1 MIFLTLNYCYFKR
14 INYQINNFLQ
24 QRPQMQETNR
34 NFFAV
39 SKIISKRKISEVVE
53 HQGSEKDKNFVF
65 QQKNFTKQK
74 SKQINPVNMSMI
86 N

>member
-1 MIFLTLNYCYFKR
+1 
-14 INYQINNFLQ
+14 
-24 QRPQMQETNR
+24 MQETNR

-65 QQKNFTKQK
+65 QQKNFTKHK
-74 SKQINPVNMSMI
+74 SKQTNPVNMSMI